1 LKKNFQK
8 ISKFFFVKFHL
19 KIKYFFNN
27 QKNIEKYSE
36 EFFFFLI
43 KLISFLSNEKYFYIK
58 LFFNFILLLID
69 LFFNSYVI
77 SNKKTN
83 NFIKEINLNK
93 TYLI

>member
-1 LKKNFQK
+1 LKT
-8 ISKFFFVKFHL
+8 
-19 KIKYFFNN
+19 KYFFNN